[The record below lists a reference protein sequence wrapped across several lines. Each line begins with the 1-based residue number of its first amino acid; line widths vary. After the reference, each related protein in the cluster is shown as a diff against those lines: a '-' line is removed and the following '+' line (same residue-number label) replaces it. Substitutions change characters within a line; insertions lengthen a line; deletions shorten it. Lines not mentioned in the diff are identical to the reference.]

1 MSSAPNAGETIDR
14 AADVLVD
21 EQIGRTR
28 YLTPEGYLF
37 CEGARVARIGPML
50 YRQDEVPDIE
60 PSGPGMITITRDAD
74 VLFAPETISSF
85 VGKPVT
91 NNHPPDFV
99 KPETFRTYCVGV
111 TLNPRRG
118 DGIES
123 DYLLADLLITDEDAI
138 AEVLAS
144 KRELSPGYS
153 APREQVRPGLGRQT
167 QIIGNHVALVER
179 GRGGPACAIQDGLPD
194 DPPSKTKE
202 AGMAKKRS
210 VWDRL
215 TTAFK
220 ANDEAAFNEELEAAK
235 DELEGEEPQKIV
247 IEVKQPETGEPE
259 KPVAQDENDPLA
271 KITAALD
278 DIGTRLAKL
287 EAGREG
293 TSDEDPE
300 KEKKE
305 EATSDDDGGTEP
317 VTMDAFAD
325 ARARAEILNPGI
337 KLPTFDAKAEP
348 KAAHAA
354 LRDLQVRAL
363 TGAAADQSRK
373 AHVETV
379 LAGRKADFGKMTADS
394 VAAIF
399 TAASELAKAAN
410 RPAGRT
416 ATFPQGPMTPAR
428 YAELLKARRSNA

>member
-1 MSSAPNAGETIDR
+1 MIETQDR
-14 AADVLVD
+14 APDVLIE

-28 YLTPEGYLF
+28 YLTPEGYLY
-37 CEGARVARIGPML
+37 CEGARVARTGPML

-74 VLFAPETISSF
+74 VLFSDETIASF

-99 KPETFRTYCVGV
+99 KPETFRTYCVGI

-118 DGIES
+118 EGIEA

-138 AEVLAS
+138 SEVLAS

-194 DPPSKTKE
+194 DTPSQPEE

-235 DELEGEEPQKIV
+235 DEAASD
-247 IEVKQPETGEPE
+247 EPE
-259 KPVAQDENDPLA
+259 ETKDDEPDEKVLTALQDMKSTMDSLPA
-271 KITAALD
+271 AIAASVTAALSKFKVKDEEAKED
-278 DIGTRLAKL
+278 DDKA
-287 EAGREG
+287 E
-293 TSDEDPE
+293 DEDPDD
-300 KEKKE
+300 KE
-305 EATSDDDGGTEP
+305 EGETSDDDGEIEP

-325 ARARAEILNPGI
+325 ARARAEILNPGV
-337 KLPTFDAKAEP
+337 KLPTFDAKADA
-348 KAAHAA
+348 KTSRAA

-363 TGAAADQSRK
+363 TGALGDQARK
-373 AHVETV
+373 GHVEAI
-379 LAGRKADFGKMTADS
+379 LSGRKAEFGSMTADS
-394 VAAIF
+394 VSTIF
-399 TAASELAKAAN
+399 IAASELAKASN

-416 ATFPQGPMTPAR
+416 QTFPQGPMTPAR
-428 YAELLKARRSNA
+428 YAEMLKARRTNA

>member
-1 MSSAPNAGETIDR
+1 MDPTLDR
-14 AADVLVD
+14 SPEVLVD

-28 YLTPEGYLF
+28 YLTPEGFLF
-37 CEGARVARIGPML
+37 CEGARVARVGPML
-50 YRQDEVPDIE
+50 YRHDEVPDIE
-60 PSGPGMITITRDAD
+60 PAGPGMITITRDAD
-74 VLFAPETISSF
+74 VLFSEETISSF

-118 DGIES
+118 EGIEA
-123 DYLLADLLITDEDAI
+123 DYLIADLLITDQDAI
-138 AEVLAS
+138 SAVLAS

-194 DPPSKTKE
+194 DPVSKQEE

-235 DELEGEEPQKIV
+235 DELAGDEPQKIV
-247 IEVKQPETGEPE
+247 IEVKQPDAATAEPE
-259 KPVAQDENDPLA
+259 KAEDEGEAADPMAEIKTMLA
-271 KITAALD
+271 
-278 DIGTRLAKL
+278 DIGARLAKL
-287 EAGREG
+287 ESGEAAEE
-293 TSDEDPE
+293 TADEDAE
-300 KEKKE
+300 EKKDE
-305 EATSDDDGGTEP
+305 EAAEP

-325 ARARAEILNPGI
+325 ARARAEILNPGV
-337 KLPTFDAKAEP
+337 KLPTFDAKADA
-348 KAAHAA
+348 KSSRNA
-354 LRDLQVRAL
+354 LHDLRVRAL
-363 TGAAADQSRK
+363 TGALGDQARK
-373 AHVETV
+373 GHVEAI
-379 LAGRKADFGKMTADS
+379 LSGRKAEFGSMTADS
-394 VAAIF
+394 VATIF
-399 TAASELAKAAN
+399 VGASELAKAFN
-410 RPAGRT
+410 RPNGRPS
-416 ATFPQGPMTPAR
+416 TFPQGPMTAAK
-428 YAELLKARRSNA
+428 YAEMIKSRRATA